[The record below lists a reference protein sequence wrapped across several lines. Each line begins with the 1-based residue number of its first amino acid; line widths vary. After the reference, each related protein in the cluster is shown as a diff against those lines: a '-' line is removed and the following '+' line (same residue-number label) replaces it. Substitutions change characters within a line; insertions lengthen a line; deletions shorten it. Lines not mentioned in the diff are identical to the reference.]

1 MMQRRDL
8 SERRVTLGAPDS
20 VRLRLRRSTRARRE
34 ARGFT
39 LVELMVSL
47 VMGLIVALAA
57 VGLSRTATTTFF
69 EQARISG
76 VEANVRAASE
86 RFRND
91 LSRVSF
97 MSSPNIRFD
106 RKVAVPPD
114 SEGVP
119 YRVVALQNLQ
129 GLRVAPADVVRA
141 HAFSANNN
149 LTPQEVFIAGNLT
162 TNDVYRGVF
171 TRDGSTG
178 AACGAGG
185 AEVRLDGLADPAV
198 RRLFNGETNATA
210 QQQMTQLAFMPGER
224 MNPPVTGVEY
234 AVQVMDMRGCFHY
247 MTICRVDADATQ
259 PETVLL
265 QLSGDPTRGIL
276 TPTDT
281 GGDVCGARVMEE
293 VAVAPIQRVRWSMA
307 VEDDPRRIDTVLEG
321 TGGTAPDKFN
331 LYRQLLAADGD
342 TPVGPP
348 ELIAE
353 YAIDLKLGLYVDSS
367 LPGVPSTTNVD
378 FEGDDA
384 LFAQWAGPVTT
395 ATLPQVGPHRIRSVR
410 YRLAFRTAFPDRRAD
425 LPMPGGPPY
434 LSRYR
439 MNGND
444 YARVRT
450 VISEVAL
457 FNQAK
462 VD

>member
-1 MMQRRDL
+1 MSRDASHRRAAL
-8 SERRVTLGAPDS
+8 VAQSHYGRRH
-20 VRLRLRRSTRARRE
+20 RARRS
-34 ARGFT
+34 AGGFT
-39 LVELMVSL
+39 LVELMISL

-57 VGLSRTATTTFF
+57 VGLSRTATTTFY

-76 VEANVRAASE
+76 VEANVRTASE

-106 RKVAVPPD
+106 RKVAAPPD

-119 YRVVALQNLQ
+119 YRVVPLQNLQ
-129 GLRVAPADVVRA
+129 GIYVETADDVRS
-141 HAFSANNN
+141 HPFSGANNLN
-149 LTPQEVFIAGNLT
+149 PQRVFVAGNLT

-171 TRDGSTG
+171 TRDGATG

-198 RRLFNGETNATA
+198 RRLFNGEPDAA
-210 QQQMTQLAFMPGER
+210 GRQHMTQLAFMPGER

-259 PETVLL
+259 PETVVL
-265 QLSGDPTRGIL
+265 QLSGDAARGIL
-276 TPTDT
+276 TPSDT
-281 GGDVCGARVMEE
+281 GGDVCGARIMEE
-293 VAVAPIQRVRWSMA
+293 VAVAPIQRVRWSLG
-307 VEDDPRRIDTVLEG
+307 VENEPRRIDTVLEG

-331 LYRQLLAADGD
+331 LYRQLLAADGT

-353 YAIDLKLGLYVDSS
+353 YGIDLKLGLIVDSGM
-367 LPGVPSTTNVD
+367 PGAPATTNID
-378 FEGDDA
+378 FEDPSADA
-384 LFAQWAGPVTT
+384 LFAQWAGPVSA
-395 ATLPQVGPHRIRSVR
+395 ATLPNVGPHRIRSVR
-410 YRLAFRTAFPDRRAD
+410 YRLAFRTAFPDRRGD